1 MRGWEKII
9 HANGQGRKA
18 GVAILRQNRHQSEG
32 QKEGH
37 CLTIKGSMQEEDV
50 TAFNTY
56 ATNIGAP
63 RYIRQILTGKKGEMD
78 GNTTIAGDFNT
89 PLTSVDRSSRQKIE
103 KASEILSD
111 AIER

>member
-1 MRGWEKII
+1 MPMD
-9 HANGQGRKA
+9 KA
-18 GVAILRQNRHQSEG
+18 GKQESQYSDKTDIKVKVRKKD
-32 QKEGH
+32 KEGH

-63 RYIRQILTGKKGEMD
+63 RHIRQILTGKKGEMD